1 MDETNRPGAVA
12 QAAGLER
19 RAQVASVW
27 QDAGMG
33 TRNPAGLRERAVAA
47 VDAGVPRAEVAAAYR
62 VALRTL
68 ERWVA
73 RARRGEPLS
82 DRPRS
87 GRPPKLDP
95 ALHPVL
101 RALAAARPDATL
113 GEHAAGLD
121 AATGVRLSPSRVGRL
136 LAGLGLRR
144 KKRR

>member
-1 MDETNRPGAVA
+1 MAVCH
-12 QAAGLER
+12 
-19 RAQVASVW
+19 
-27 QDAGMG
+27 DAGMR

-73 RARRGEPLS
+73 RSRRGESLA

-87 GRPPKLDP
+87 GRPPKLAP

-101 RALAAARPDATL
+101 YGLAKERPDATL
-113 GEHAAGLD
+113 AEHAERLA

-136 LAGLGLRR
+136 LGGMGLTL
-144 KKRR
+144 KKSP

>member
-1 MDETNRPGAVA
+1 M
-12 QAAGLER
+12 
-19 RAQVASVW
+19 RA
-27 QDAGMG
+27 
-33 TRNPAGLRERAVAA
+33 RNAAGLRERAVAA
-47 VDAGVPRAEVAAAYR
+47 VDAGLPRPEVAASYR

-73 RARRGEPLS
+73 GARRGEPLA

-101 RALAAARPDATL
+101 RDLAASRPDATL
-113 GEHAAGLD
+113 GEHAARLA

-136 LAGLGLRR
+136 LAGMGLTR